1 MMSKEVTEELKEE
14 KLEQLEKADANIQ
27 KEKKEEKK
35 AKNDTVVDKK
45 KEETAE
51 VNKENKKQHKKI
63 VLVIALVIIGLMILS
78 ICTVFAVLNYNNTKI
93 IKGISINGIDVSNL
107 TVEEAKQKL
116 NNAINQEQT
125 KNIKLKYGDYELT
138 IVPEQI
144 EIKYNIEEAINK
156 AYEIGR
162 KDNIFIDNFNIIK
175 SRISK
180 TNIELPVGIN
190 EEKLVEV
197 VNNIQANIPGAVTE
211 STYSIEGENL
221 VISKGTKGIAVDYEE
236 LKNLI
241 IGYEQEI
248 SNTEEREIQIPT
260 IEKEPDDID
269 IEKIYN
275 EIYAEAKDAYYT
287 TEPFQIFPHVVG
299 VDFNISIEEAKKII
313 QQEAEQYTI
322 PLKITTPNI
331 TTDKLG
337 NKAFP
342 DLLGKYTTYYASSSS
357 NRKYNVARATSSING
372 KTLMPGEVFSY
383 NKTIGN
389 PSKANGYRLAT
400 GFSNGKHVDSYG
412 GGVCQVS
419 STLYNSVVYANLEII
434 SRYNHSLPVGYTP
447 VSRDATVYYGGV
459 DFKFKN
465 TRNHPIKIVA
475 TANGTAVTIEIYGVK
490 EENEYEVSIE
500 SWITE
505 SIPYATQY
513 IDNPNLPQGTENV
526 ISKGANGYKSVA
538 YKILKQNGVVVSR
551 TLLSSDTYKAET
563 REIERG
569 TQIIQVQP
577 TPEQTVTPTPVP
589 TPIPTPTP
597 EPEVTPTP
605 EPTPGPVP
613 TPTPEE
619 STPDTDI
626 DDQESA
632 QT

>member
-434 SRYNHSLPVGYTP
+434 SRYNHSLPVVYTP